1 MREVRF
7 FLVTRHQSIDNFS
20 NKADDLIGCAYL
32 LSASRISAMLK
43 AIASSHLLCEI
54 ISYCIDGEDFE
65 EMLMRYSLTSDPYP
79 TSDTKELIAFGFQLF
94 TAVDCGDID
103 LLEVL
108 NHNYKRSNP
117 ERSYQTFCAAFVLPF
132 KVAIVDTA
140 ERAVEEYDI
149 EVENEK
155 AKKSLTEQEKT
166 GEIGSDCPL
175 VFVRAE
181 EEDGS
186 GRKNYL
192 TCFADIQS
200 LVSEERAK
208 IISARLRDREKKDL
222 LMLLDSFRENLYK
235 GTKES
240 LKQSFVSYK
249 YAVQNFKRVES
260 DIDDIGRILR
270 FCGIID

>member
-1 MREVRF
+1 M
-7 FLVTRHQSIDNFS
+7 VTRRQSIDNFS
-20 NKADDLIGCAYL
+20 DKADDLIGCAYL
-32 LSASRISAMLK
+32 LSTSRISAMLK
-43 AIASSHLLCEI
+43 AIASSRLLCEI
-54 ISYCIDGEDFE
+54 IGYCIDGEEFE
-65 EMLMRYSLTSDPYP
+65 ELLTRYSLTDEPYP

-94 TAVDCGDID
+94 TAIDCGDID

-108 NHNYKRSNP
+108 NNNYKRSNP

-132 KVAIVDTA
+132 KTAIVDTA

-149 EVENEK
+149 ELENEK
-155 AKKSLTEQEKT
+155 AKKSLTEQEKS
-166 GEIGSDCPL
+166 GEIDSDCPL
-175 VFVRAE
+175 VFARAE

-200 LVSEERAK
+200 LVSDERAK

-222 LMLLDSFRENLYK
+222 LLLLDTFRENLYK
-235 GTKES
+235 GTKETV
-240 LKQSFVSYK
+240 KQAYISYK

-260 DIDDIGRILR
+260 EVDDIGRILR